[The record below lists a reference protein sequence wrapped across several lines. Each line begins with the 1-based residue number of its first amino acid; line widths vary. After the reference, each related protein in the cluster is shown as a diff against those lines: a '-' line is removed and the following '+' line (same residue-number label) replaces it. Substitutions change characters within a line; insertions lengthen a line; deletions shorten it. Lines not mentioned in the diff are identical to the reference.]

1 MNDEKLTEAAMER
14 RKKGAPSRVEPGQGG
29 QGSKTRCM
37 NNTPSARANQEIHIS
52 QPAATQ
58 RARIL
63 ARLRIGPATT
73 QELRDELCIMHPAG
87 RVLELRQ
94 RNEIITTRLPN
105 RVARYV
111 LVREAGHGN
120 E

>member
-1 MNDEKLTEAAMER
+1 MKNTNPCRLAA
-14 RKKGAPSRVEPGQGG
+14 KQGVG
-29 QGSKTRCM
+29 VKNMRHQKDSTLPM
-37 NNTPSARANQEIHIS
+37 QS
-52 QPAATQ
+52 QPSPTQ

-73 QELRDELCIMHPAG
+73 QELRDELRIMHPAG

-94 RNEIITTRLPN
+94 RNEILTVRLKN
-105 RVARYV
+105 RMARYI
-111 LVREAGHGN
+111 LTKEAGH

>member
-1 MNDEKLTEAAMER
+1 MKIEKSGKKSAPPR
-14 RKKGAPSRVEPGQGG
+14 RQPGQGG
-29 QGSKTRCM
+29 QGSETRRTH
-37 NNTPSARANQEIHIS
+37 NTTSAGANQEIHIS

-94 RNEIITTRLPN
+94 RNEILTVRLPS
-105 RVARYV
+105 RMARYI
-111 LVREAGHGN
+111 LTKEAGHDD
-120 E
+120 

>member
-1 MNDEKLTEAAMER
+1 MNNEKLTEAAEMER
-14 RKKGAPSRVEPGQGG
+14 EKKEAPGRRLPDQGQDGD
-29 QGSKTRCM
+29 TRR
-37 NNTPSARANQEIHIS
+37 NYFTPSIGANQEIHIS

>member
-1 MNDEKLTEAAMER
+1 MNNEKLTESAMEST
-14 RKKGAPSRVEPGQGG
+14 KKVAPPRVEPGQGG
-29 QGSKTRCM
+29 RDSGTRHINITTSTC
-37 NNTPSARANQEIHIS
+37 ANQEIHIS

>member
-1 MNDEKLTEAAMER
+1 MKIEKSGKKSAPPR
-14 RKKGAPSRVEPGQGG
+14 RQPGQGG
-29 QGSKTRCM
+29 QGSETRRTH
-37 NNTPSARANQEIHIS
+37 NTTSAGANQEIHIS

-94 RNEIITTRLPN
+94 RNEILTVRLKN
-105 RVARYV
+105 RMARYI
-111 LVREAGHGN
+111 LTKEAGH

>member
-1 MNDEKLTEAAMER
+1 MNNEKLTEAAEMER
-14 RKKGAPSRVEPGQGG
+14 EKKEAPGRRLPDQGQDVE
-29 QGSKTRCM
+29 TRHL
-37 NNTPSARANQEIHIS
+37 NNTTSATDRQHHIS
-52 QPAATQ
+52 SPTATQ

-63 ARLRIGPATT
+63 ARLKIGPATT

>member
-1 MNDEKLTEAAMER
+1 MNAEKRTEAAEMESAKKEAPGR
-14 RKKGAPSRVEPGQGG
+14 RQPDQGQGD
-29 QGSKTRCM
+29 KTRRDHS
-37 NNTPSARANQEIHIS
+37 TLSPGPVQEHHS